1 MSHLTNGRKYAGD
14 FTFNESGAVRH
25 QPNLH
30 LNREGLSRSRCFE
43 MRVMCFF
50 YFHHQWLNYCSI
62 PKTFFLLIVSQFSR
76 KTFLQIFLD
85 IQNQNWILLN
95 QKCLLVF
102 QLDPTMNF
110 LLARNSIFWKLNIK
124 LILQKKLFNTK
135 IREGRKRLAKTCA
148 RSIHQ

>member
-1 MSHLTNGRKYAGD
+1 MTRKYAGD
-14 FTFNESGAVRH
+14 FTFNESGTLLAFKPR
-25 QPNLH
+25 
-30 LNREGLSRSRCFE
+30 GLVPKSVFWNACY
-43 MRVMCFF
+43 VFF

>member
-1 MSHLTNGRKYAGD
+1 MSHLINGRKCAED
-14 FTFNESGAVRH
+14 FIFNESGPVRH

-30 LNREGLSRSRCFE
+30 LNREGLSRSRWFE

-110 LLARNSIFWKLNIK
+110 LLARNSIFLKIK
-124 LILQKKLFNTK
+124 HKIDFTKK
-135 IREGRKRLAKTCA
+135 IV
-148 RSIHQ
+148 

>member
-1 MSHLTNGRKYAGD
+1 MVENMLEILLSTKV
-14 FTFNESGAVRH
+14 T
-25 QPNLH
+25 PNLH
-30 LNREGLSRSRCFE
+30 LNREVLSRSRCFE

-76 KTFLQIFLD
+76 KTFLQIYLD

-110 LLARNSIFWKLNIK
+110 LLTRNSIFWKLNIK
-124 LILQKKLFNTK
+124 LILQKNCLIRKYGKEERGWQKHAQGQYTSRNLILFWN
-135 IREGRKRLAKTCA
+135 
-148 RSIHQ
+148 